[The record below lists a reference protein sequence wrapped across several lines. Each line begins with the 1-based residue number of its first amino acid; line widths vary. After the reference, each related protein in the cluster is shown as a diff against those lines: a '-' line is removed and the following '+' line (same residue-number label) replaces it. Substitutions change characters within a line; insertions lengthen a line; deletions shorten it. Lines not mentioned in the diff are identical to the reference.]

1 MEEVLRISDVVK
13 ATRLSRSSIY
23 LLLKDNDFPPPK
35 RLGKKVVF
43 WTETEIQRWLENRP
57 AAGGWGDMG
66 VRKKADGSQV
76 IGVDAWLEQS
86 TGDRS

>member
-13 ATRLSRSSIY
+13 ATRLSKSSIY
-23 LLLKDNDFPPPK
+23 FLIKINDFPRPK

-57 AAGGWGDMG
+57 IAG
-66 VRKKADGSQV
+66 SYE
-76 IGVDAWLEQS
+76 DA
-86 TGDRS
+86 R

>member
-13 ATRLSRSSIY
+13 ATRLSKSSIY
-23 LLLKDNDFPPPK
+23 FLIKINDFPRPK

-43 WTETEIQRWLENRP
+43 WTATEIQRWLENRP

-86 TGDRS
+86 TGDLS

>member
-1 MEEVLRISDVVK
+1 MEEILRISDVVK

-23 LLLKDNDFPPPK
+23 FLIKSNDFPRPK

-57 AAGGWGDMG
+57 APGGWGDMG

-76 IGVDAWLEQS
+76 IGDDAWLEQS
-86 TGDRS
+86 TGAIS